1 MVESEI
7 GNREMKDRPLQ
18 MTTLMK
24 EFLGVVESF
33 QKRTREVDLQP
44 PLPQTSHSIVRLRM
58 VDTLRNVAAAVAAAT
73 RQKDQMSFAKWKRRE
88 EFQPMARRSSEKMK
102 MKRQRRQ
109 ERKTQRVEE
118 PMPRIHFQT
127 SKSPTLWRLVATV
140 AAAAAAAAAVVVAV
154 AVEMR
159 WVACVNKD
167 WTCVDEK
174 VHIHKERWREKEHSF
189 DQEEVD
195 EVHCFPYSSFP
206 CLSFPFPFP
215 LDSSALDSL
224 SLDSLSLD

>member
-44 PLPQTSHSIVRLRM
+44 PLPQTSHSVVRLRM
-58 VDTLRNVAAAVAAAT
+58 VDTLRNVAAVAAAAVAVAAAT
-73 RQKDQMSFAKWKRRE
+73 RQKDQMSFVKWKRRE

-140 AAAAAAAAAVVVAV
+140 AAAVVV

-206 CLSFPFPFP
+206 CLSFPFP
-215 LDSSALDSL
+215 LDSSTLDSL
-224 SLDSLSLD
+224 SLD